1 MFLYGQ
7 SMLRICKR
15 QVAVWMYLY
24 KKNSRMKIIPIIQCA
39 AMLGCI
45 ADSAF
50 AKEAGRPDGTV
61 RPNFIVIFV
70 DDLGYNDL
78 GFRNSSFN
86 TPNIDRL
93 ASQSVNFVNAYVPS
107 PTSSPSRAAL
117 LTGKYPVKQ
126 GITRHINS
134 RNEDPFGTGEYEMLA
149 TDPGHIPNRRF
160 LPKSETT
167 IADVLNSA
175 GYRTVAVGK
184 WHLGTRD
191 YYPDR
196 HGFDEMYGESDLG
209 HPASYFPDYFVK
221 GKKRNVEGKYL
232 TDSLTDF
239 AVEAILGNDYSE
251 APLFLYLAHYGV
263 HSPHMAPEDL
273 TRKYIERGIEE
284 RYAVYHAMVESVDIS
299 TGRIMDAIDKAGI
312 GDNTVLLFISDQGGY
327 FSNAPLRG
335 GKLTGALY
343 EGGARVPFL
352 VRSPDVPEGTT
363 VDARISTLDVFPT
376 LVEYAGLP
384 PGNCPDLDGQSLYGT
399 IHGGVYREKPIFFY
413 RSYDDQP
420 AAVICNDFKFIWS
433 RKGDHELYDLKTDPN
448 EIRNLAGVSAPGYR
462 KAWRKCH
469 KLLSDFLSEYEPNPV
484 Y

>member
-78 GFRNSSFN
+78 GLRNSSFN

-175 GYRTVAVGK
+175 GYRTGAVDYITKPFNPHILLMKIGNILAQYYLSKENLASETAAHDRGNVPVRNKDEAFINKAREIIYSKMSDEEFSVAALSNEMGISRVHLTREFQRIIGK
-184 WHLGTRD
+184 SPSAFIKGIRLNHARHLLASGNYSIKEVIWEIGIRSHSGFTKAYKEEFGYLPSQTRD
-191 YYPDR
+191 S
-196 HGFDEMYGESDLG
+196 ENMS
-209 HPASYFPDYFVK
+209 
-221 GKKRNVEGKYL
+221 NN
-232 TDSLTDF
+232 TD
-239 AVEAILGNDYSE
+239 N
-251 APLFLYLAHYGV
+251 
-263 HSPHMAPEDL
+263 
-273 TRKYIERGIEE
+273 
-284 RYAVYHAMVESVDIS
+284 
-299 TGRIMDAIDKAGI
+299 
-312 GDNTVLLFISDQGGY
+312 
-327 FSNAPLRG
+327 
-335 GKLTGALY
+335 
-343 EGGARVPFL
+343 
-352 VRSPDVPEGTT
+352 
-363 VDARISTLDVFPT
+363 
-376 LVEYAGLP
+376 
-384 PGNCPDLDGQSLYGT
+384 
-399 IHGGVYREKPIFFY
+399 
-413 RSYDDQP
+413 
-420 AAVICNDFKFIWS
+420 
-433 RKGDHELYDLKTDPN
+433 
-448 EIRNLAGVSAPGYR
+448 
-462 KAWRKCH
+462 
-469 KLLSDFLSEYEPNPV
+469 
-484 Y
+484 